1 MTDAPVNDKTAGL
14 TQREIDFVNDLVDRF
29 ERGGIA
35 SLAREDVVA
44 FAKIIDHVQGAPD
57 DVKGFFALAEK
68 ELTGCT
74 EQ

>member
-1 MTDAPVNDKTAGL
+1 MTEAPGSEKTAGL
-14 TQREIDFVNDLVDRF
+14 TQREIDFVHVILDRVSREGF
-29 ERGGIA
+29 M
-35 SLAREDVVA
+35 SLTREDIIA

>member
-1 MTDAPVNDKTAGL
+1 MTETPGSEKTAGL
-14 TQREIDFVNDLVDRF
+14 TQREIDSVNVLVDRV
-29 ERGGIA
+29 EREGVM
-35 SLAREDVVA
+35 SLTREDVVA

-68 ELTGCT
+68 ELTGCP